1 MKDEGRDVS
10 VKRLERLRAEMA
22 LRGVD
27 AVAVVPSANLF
38 YLTGVQMHLS
48 ERVTLLLVTRDDAH
62 LIVPALEVPRVESRA
77 RVSLKLHA
85 WSDAEWVQAGWASLR
100 KSVAL
105 DGQNIAADYY
115 SVRALE
121 LTQLQA
127 IARATKISDASP
139 LFDTLRM
146 KKDAAEVHAMQRAAR
161 VLETSMDALLTEVR
175 VGKTE
180 RELAARWQWL
190 MFEHGAD
197 GIPDAPIVAAGPNS
211 AQPHTTSTARE
222 IQSGDLLILDGW
234 CAVDGYFG
242 DITRTF
248 AIGTVAEELKHIYD
262 LVLNANAAGRAAA
275 KPGALCQDVDRAA
288 RKIISDAGYGEF
300 FVHRT
305 GHGLGLEV
313 HEAPNMVEG
322 DTRVLAPGNTFT
334 VEPGIYLADKG
345 GVRIEDDVVVT
356 QDGSESLTTYP
367 RELRVL

>member
-1 MKDEGRDVS
+1 MNQT
-10 VKRLERLRAEMA
+10 RLERLRAEMA
-22 LRGVD
+22 RREMD

-38 YLTGVQMHLS
+38 YLTGVQMHVS
-48 ERVTLLLVTRDDAH
+48 ERVTLLLVTRDAAH
-62 LIVPALEVPRVESRA
+62 LILPALEAPRVESRA
-77 RVSLKLHA
+77 KIPLTLHA
-85 WSDAEWVQAGWASLR
+85 WSDAEWVKQGWAPLK
-100 KSVAL
+100 KSAAL
-105 DGQNIAADYY
+105 DGLNIAVDYY

-127 IARATKISDASP
+127 AARGASFSDASP
-139 LFDTLRM
+139 LFEALRM
-146 KKDAAEVHAMQRAAR
+146 SKDAAEVDAMRRAAR
-161 VLETSMDALLTEVR
+161 VLETSMDALLNEIR

-197 GIPDAPIVAAGPNS
+197 GIPDAPIVASGPNS

-222 IQSGDLLILDGW
+222 IQNGDLLILDGW

-248 AIGTVAEELKHIYD
+248 AIGKVSAELKHIYE
-262 LVLNANAAGRAAA
+262 LVLNANQAGRAAA

-288 RKIISDAGYGEF
+288 RKIISDAGYGEY

-322 DTRVLAPGNTFT
+322 DTRILAPGNTFT

-356 QDGSESLTTYP
+356 QDGGESLTTYP
-367 RELRVL
+367 RELRAL